1 MNGITTVATMA
12 EIVAT
17 AKENTPVMTLPVKTT
32 THNVGIMRYEE
43 NVSKT
48 RAG

>member
-1 MNGITTVATMA
+1 MWQKPGTNGIITVATMA

-32 THNVGIMRYEE
+32 TQTVGIMRYEE
-43 NVSKT
+43 NV
-48 RAG
+48 